1 MKQSFFTTVAMLLC
15 MSLPMHAANGQHQYL
30 IFETSESTTALAM
43 ESLKLTISDGV
54 LTATNSDDS
63 RSFWLKDI
71 TRIYLSEDD
80 ATKIV
85 YVKNSTEQ
93 TADGALLD
101 IQGRRIQHP
110 SHGIYIVKNQG
121 KTQKVIVK

>member
-1 MKQSFFTTVAMLLC
+1 MKQSFFSTVAMLLC
-15 MSLPMHAANGQHQYL
+15 MSLSMHAADGSCQYL
-30 IFETSESTTALAM
+30 IFETSEGTTTLAL

-63 RSFWLKDI
+63 RSFLLKDI

-85 YVKNSTEQ
+85 HVKNSTKQ
-93 TADGALLD
+93 TSDGALFD
-101 IQGRRIQHP
+101 IQGRRIQRP

-121 KTQKVIVK
+121 GTQKVIVK

>member
-1 MKQSFFTTVAMLLC
+1 MKQSIFTTVAMLLC
-15 MSLPMHAANGQHQYL
+15 MYLHVHAANGQHQYL
-30 IFETSESTTALAM
+30 IFETSESMTALAL

-63 RSFWLKDI
+63 RSFLLKDI

-85 YVKNSTEQ
+85 NIKNSTEQ
-93 TADGALLD
+93 TSDGALFD
-101 IQGRRIQHP
+101 IQGRRVLHP
-110 SHGIYIVKNQG
+110 SYGIYVVKNHS